1 MKHILVIDD
10 DDMLRA
16 MLKKLLSD
24 AGYAVAV
31 AENGI
36 EGMKLQQQN
45 PADLILTDIIMPDM
59 EGIEVITE
67 LRKKYPAT
75 QIIAMSGGGRIN
87 ADQYLTIAQRLGAQR
102 AFVKPFKS
110 GEMLA
115 AVRELLKI
123 DVGEK

>member
-16 MLKKLLSD
+16 MLKKLLGN
-24 AGYAVAV
+24 AGYAVDV
-31 AENGI
+31 AADGI
-36 EGMKLQQQN
+36 EAMKLQQLN

-87 ADQYLTIAQRLGAQR
+87 ADQYLTIARRLGAQKT
-102 AFVKPFKS
+102 FVKPFKS
-110 GEMLA
+110 SEMLA
-115 AVRELLKI
+115 AVSELLKI
-123 DVGEK
+123 DVAGK